1 MDGQGESPAWLTG
14 LMKNEQVDRG
24 RAFKQWE
31 EVLFFK
37 IFFLCRPFLSLYLIL
52 LQQFFFFLKKIIFK
66 ICLWLRC
73 LLGAAWTFL

>member
-52 LQQFFFFLKKIIFK
+52 LQQFFFILKKDN
-66 ICLWLRC
+66 L
-73 LLGAAWTFL
+73 